1 MIRQAERAA
10 KFRQN
15 IQHKVLATDST
26 LSRRTSMQQGYEE
39 QYDDDDSNEE
49 LGEYE
54 EGLDD
59 DYDDEED
66 AEEA

>member
-1 MIRQAERAA
+1 M
-10 KFRQN
+10 
-15 IQHKVLATDST
+15 
-26 LSRRTSMQQGYEE
+26 QGYEE

-59 DYDDEED
+59 DYDDEEYD
-66 AEEA
+66 EEGDLMSPEDEEGGS

>member
-1 MIRQAERAA
+1 LETFGLKIGM
-10 KFRQN
+10 
-15 IQHKVLATDST
+15 
-26 LSRRTSMQQGYEE
+26 QGYEE

-59 DYDDEED
+59 DYDDEEYD
-66 AEEA
+66 EEGDLMSPEDEEGGS